1 MVDYN
6 FYLSGSENTV
16 PVLITQQNQFSMQF
30 GVMEYPAAKYLG
42 GIFKGQLW
50 IVEMSEFR
58 FSVTAHCESAF
69 LFFHFLV
76 FINCLYDVNL
86 LKINGL

>member
-30 GVMEYPAAKYLG
+30 GVVEYPAAKYLG
-42 GIFKGQLW
+42 GIFKGQL
-50 IVEMSEFR
+50 
-58 FSVTAHCESAF
+58 
-69 LFFHFLV
+69 
-76 FINCLYDVNL
+76 
-86 LKINGL
+86 